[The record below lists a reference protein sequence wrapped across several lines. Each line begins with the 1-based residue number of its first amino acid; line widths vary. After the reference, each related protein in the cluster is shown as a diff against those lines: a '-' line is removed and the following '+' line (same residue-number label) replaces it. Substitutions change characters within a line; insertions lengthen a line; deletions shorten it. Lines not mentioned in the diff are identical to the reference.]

1 MKNLNKILALVI
13 VLAMALTTVAF
24 AGTFS
29 DVTSEES
36 YSEAVEVMAALGL
49 LTGYEDG
56 TFGPDKTITRAEF
69 AAVIVRALG
78 MEDSAKG
85 SAASTMFSDV
95 ASDNWAA
102 GYVVIASQQNII
114 KGYPDGTF
122 KPNNVVKYEEAVTM
136 IIRALGYEPKFANVE
151 NAYPTSYLAQA
162 NTSGITTGAML
173 SIGSEASRAIVARL
187 VYNALD
193 VEKMEQT
200 AFGSDVE
207 YSVPNDAETLLSEN
221 LNVAKLEGSITSISF
236 SNEENKLNYDITKV
250 AEQYEEGGLYFDG
263 PFTTNDG
270 ETGTTFTYA
279 DGVNLVKYYST
290 VAYVDMSD
298 DSEPVILAIVEKAGK
313 NKTLQLTATQTKG
326 GSFDGKVLSYF
337 KNSAEEDSK
346 ATEVKAETTKIFA
359 NLNAAPLTKKE
370 FTEGYAAGK
379 YPVVTLIDN
388 DSASNGYEV
397 IHVTDYYSAVVSE
410 KNDRTYKLSFEDKNN
425 TKKNNIYLNPTA
437 EDYSFSIT
445 DVAGA
450 TVAYEDIQVGD
461 VINVF
466 VSTDEESKEYREVV
480 VTSEKVEGSVSEDNG
495 DGEYVINGETYKVAD
510 DVTLSAGD
518 TGVFS
523 VDMYGIV
530 LKYELGDSSN
540 RSFGVLYALY
550 EDTNGI
556 DNEPKAII
564 YTADGAFTTY
574 SFAKNV
580 NYNGDSSKPYNTVKN
595 VDVASTIKFAEQKIV
610 MFAVNSSN
618 EINELYW
625 ESGINYRD
633 ENYKWSKDTGKYK
646 ASSSKLGSEFIP
658 ENFTFVTLSDDAWQI
673 PDDASTTDTNESTL
687 DRTSFGIST
696 AAVLSE
702 DATDDYVYEVITNEN
717 LEEMA
722 FAVLFGLKARTDKAS
737 DVMYVTAV
745 GTGTDAEGNKAKIIT
760 GTVAG
765 EKVSFTATE
774 AAGEVVVY
782 DNVDEENGTVAE
794 IEKGDVIQYAL
805 NAENEALAIRVLF
818 DASKDVDAL
827 VKGDYSVAL
836 DTKNDKAVDDEDDD
850 EFGFM
855 VAGQV
860 ATYKKNLATIGG
872 TEYSVSNNVAGEL
885 LRTSYD
891 KDEDVY
897 SVNRVFA
904 TDEIGMSVAEADD
917 NLYEGKDEVNG
928 DYVWV
933 YKFDGDTKAIV
944 IIDTDADDTWN

>member
-221 LNVAKLEGSITSISF
+221 LNVAKLEGNIESISF
-236 SNEENKLNYDITKV
+236 DNEENKLTYNITKV
-250 AEQYEEGGLYFDG
+250 AEQYEANGLYFDG
-263 PFTTNDG
+263 PF
-270 ETGTTFTYA
+270 EVGTEDFTYA
-279 DGVNLVKYYST
+279 DGVNLVKFYST

-326 GSFDGKVLSYF
+326 GSYDGKVLSYY

-346 ATEVKAETTKIFA
+346 ATEVKADGAKIYA
-359 NLNAAPLTKKE
+359 NLNATELTLDAFK
-370 FTEGYAAGK
+370 TGYAAGK

-388 DSASNGYEV
+388 DSTKNGYEY
-397 IHVTDYYSAVVSE
+397 IYVTDYYSAVVAE
-410 KNDRTYKLSFEDKNN
+410 KNDRTYRLTLEDKHN
-425 TKKNNIYLNPTA
+425 TTKSGIYLNPTA
-437 EDYSFSIT
+437 EDYTFSIT
-445 DVAGA
+445 DVDGA
-450 TVAYEDIQVGD
+450 VVAYEDIQIGD
-461 VINVF
+461 VVNVF
-466 VSTDEESKEYREVV
+466 ESADDEGNEYYEVV
-480 VTSEKVEGSVSEDNG
+480 VSSEKIEGSVSEDNG
-495 DGEYVINGETYKVAD
+495 DGEYVINGETYTVDD
-510 DVTLSAGD
+510 DVVLNAGD

-530 LKYELGDSSN
+530 LKYELGDASN

-580 NYNGDSSKPYNTVKN
+580 NANYNALDPNATGSYATVKN
-595 VDVASTIKFAEQKIV
+595 TDIAEKLDDNKQRIV

-625 ESGINYRD
+625 GEGIKKRD
-633 ENYKWSKDTGKYK
+633 ENYKAGSGDGTYR
-646 ASSSKLGSEFIP
+646 ASTSKLDGEFIP
-658 ENFTFVTLSDDAWQI
+658 ENFTFVTLSDPDWQAA
-673 PDDASTTDTNESTL
+673 DKL
-687 DRTSFGIST
+687 DRTSFGIATS
-696 AAVLSE
+696 AVLSE
-702 DATDDYVYEVITNEN
+702 DHTEGYKFEFVTNERADG
-717 LEEMA
+717 EMT
-722 FAVLFGLKARTDKAS
+722 FAVLFDLKARTDKAS
-737 DVMYVTAV
+737 DVMYVTSV

-760 GTVAG
+760 GTVGG

-774 AAGEVVVY
+774 AAGEVVMY
-782 DNVDEENGTVAE
+782 DAKDEESAATVSDIA
-794 IEKGDVIQYAL
+794 KGDVLQFAL
-805 NAENEALAIRVLF
+805 NADNEALAIRVLF
-818 DASKDVDAL
+818 DASVDAAL
-827 VKGDYSVAL
+827 IEDGDY
-836 DTKNDKAVDDEDDD
+836 AVELGDDEDDD
-850 EFGFM
+850 EIGFI

-860 ATYKKNLATIGG
+860 NDIEKRNVVIDG
-872 TEYSVSNNVAGEL
+872 TDYTVSSSVAGML
-885 LRTSYD
+885 LRG
-891 KDEDVY
+891 E
-897 SVNRVFA
+897 RVFA
-904 TDEIGMSVAEADD
+904 TEEITIDIVETDKVVYDKVPEGEDAADYND
-917 NLYEGKDEVNG
+917 DF
-928 DYVWV
+928 VWV
-933 YKFDGDTKAIV
+933 YKFDGDTKAVV
-944 IIDTDADDTWN
+944 IIDTDADDIWN